1 MVRGVK
7 PKAKATSTPNEMKLN
22 LLKKLQKCRI
32 VTSLSLGM
40 SVNDIAAAMKVAKPT
55 ISSDRRI
62 FIQSSAFQSLYRL
75 HNLTLLILLISV
87 MNGFFVDQYDL
98 KAPDSLLPSSVY
110 IFQTVLNLSFIRCKN
125 HGNRKPW

>member
-1 MVRGVK
+1 
-7 PKAKATSTPNEMKLN
+7 
-22 LLKKLQKCRI
+22 
-32 VTSLSLGM
+32 M
-40 SVNDIAAAMKVAKPT
+40 SDCDISVIAAAMKVAKQT
-55 ISSDRRI
+55 ISSNQRI

-110 IFQTVLNLSFIRCKN
+110 IFQTVLNLSFIRSKN
-125 HGNRKPW
+125 HGNRKPWQKVINKKTKKPLNLTNTKFVLALILSFYPF